1 MASYDISHD
10 HLISILDYDPV
21 TGVFTNKKGRV
32 LGSKPT
38 NPKAY
43 VHIGINRK
51 PMCAHVLAWFYVHKT
66 WPLADIDHINRNR
79 HDNRLS
85 NLREAT
91 RSQNVFAG
99 KMRSDNKSGQRGVS
113 WHKRA
118 KKWRVQI
125 VVDKQVHHLGL
136 FACKKIAGLVYSE
149 HADKFYGEFYNTN

>member
-1 MASYDISHD
+1 MASYDISHAR
-10 HLISILDYDPV
+10 LISILDYDPV
-21 TGVFTNKKGRV
+21 AGVFTNKKGRV
-32 LGSKPT
+32 LNSKPK

-43 VHIGINRK
+43 VYICLNREQ
-51 PMCAHVLAWFYVHKT
+51 MCAHVLAWFYIHKK

-79 HDNRLS
+79 HDNRIN

-99 KMRSDNKSGQRGVS
+99 KTRSDNKSGQRGVS

-125 VVDKQVHHLGL
+125 VVDKQVHYLGL
-136 FACKKIAGLVYSE
+136 FACKEIACLVYSE
-149 HADKFYGEFYNTN
+149 HAAKFYGKFYSPN